1 MNYGL
6 IKDKILPEH
15 YIFGDLQIVAP
26 PVQPD
31 GQWDA
36 YLPYDELQTMRGIET
51 FACCTFGTLNCLEIL
66 IRKLYGRTANYSD
79 RFLANVSGTETLYG
93 NSPHTV
99 AECLRKRGSPPEE
112 IWPFSDD
119 IDTYEKYYA
128 PIPQSVTDNAH
139 VFIETYDFLH
149 DWVPND
155 SKSMMDALRYSPI
168 GMTVDYNGIDENG
181 IWIHRGPSDGDHHW
195 VCCYGYEEGKF
206 WKVFDSYDATHK
218 KITWDHKPDLIKRYA
233 LRTSTYQAQVSLLQW
248 LVQAYTAL
256 RDSLIAQKPAYTPP
270 VAPPAPQPV
279 PVPPTPKTNLLE
291 AFCTAIRDFEGGPGD
306 RNYRNNNPGNC
317 RYSSVGY
324 DPSYGNVGRDPQN
337 FAIFKDYE
345 TGFRYLKN
353 LVKEK
358 IEASPNEDMYAFF
371 ANYAP
376 STDGNNP
383 RLYALHVAKQIGV
396 LVDTPVKNLLA

>member
-31 GQWDA
+31 GQWNA
-36 YLPYDELQTMRGIET
+36 YLPYDELQNIRGIET

-66 IRKLYGRTANYSD
+66 NRKLNNRTDNYSD
-79 RFLANVSGTETLYG
+79 RFLANVSGTETLHG

-99 AECLRKRGSPPEE
+99 AEYLRKVGSPPEE
-112 IWPFSDD
+112 AWPFSDD

-128 PIPQSVTDNAH
+128 PIPQPVSDTAH
-139 VFIETYDFLH
+139 TFIETYDFLH

-155 SKSMMDALRYSPI
+155 STSMMDALRYSPI

-218 KITWDHKPDLIKRYA
+218 KVIWDHKPDLIKRYA
-233 LRTSTYQAQVSLLQW
+233 LRTSTYQTQVSFLQRLVTVLQAWLALLKP
-248 LVQAYTAL
+248 
-256 RDSLIAQKPAYTPP
+256 QKPAYTPP
-270 VAPPAPQPV
+270 VAPPAPQPA
-279 PVPPTPKTNLLE
+279 PVLPAPKPDLLE

-324 DPSYGNVGRDPQN
+324 DPSYGVVGRDPQN
-337 FAIFKDYE
+337 FAIFKDYA
-345 TGFRYLKN
+345 TGLRYLTN
-353 LVKEK
+353 LVRSK
-358 IEASPNEDMYAFF
+358 IAAHPDRTITEFFED
-371 ANYAP
+371 YAP
-376 STDGNNP
+376 SSDGNNP

-396 LVDTPVKNLLA
+396 SVEAPMKNLLA